1 LLSPEIFVGLT
12 TTLPIVFCFA
22 LPLVSL
28 FIKKRRFLDFYVL
41 AVSSIVMALT
51 FVNFFNEFFVMGEPI
66 VYKFG
71 GWPPPVGII
80 YEVDKLGSL
89 LGALVGGVMFLIS
102 CYSILYMEP
111 NGVEWYYT
119 LLLGLEVGFLGIVYT
134 GDAFN
139 LFVMIEVMS
148 ISLYGLVAFYRT
160 KGEAVDAALKY
171 SILGATSTT
180 FYFIGLVF
188 LYGSYG
194 TLNMA
199 DLASK
204 ASGLSLPISG
214 APFGNI
220 ITATGVAIAF
230 AFWSFTFKAALFPN
244 HFWLPDAHSAA
255 PTPISAALSGLT
267 VTMGAYAVIR
277 FLYTIFGRANIFL
290 PIIQLIN
297 PILLSLGSISAV
309 LGALL
314 MVKQADVKRIIA
326 YSTVVHIGFIFMG
339 IGLGTEAGL
348 AAAIFHVIN
357 HSIAKVL
364 LFLSAGIFTKVA
376 GSRFIDD
383 LDGVGRYAPISLTA
397 FVIGFLAIEGLPPLS
412 GFMSKLM
419 LYTAFL
425 EAGLAPLVLVII
437 VSTTITI
444 MGWMRVL
451 FCVWL
456 RRPNRTFETAN
467 ELHVGIILVILA
479 SLCVL
484 LGLIAPMINELIL
497 IPTVNSLRDVSG
509 YVDAA
514 LKAAQALGG

>member
-1 LLSPEIFVGLT
+1 MDIP
-12 TTLPIVFCFA
+12 A
-22 LPLVSL
+22 
-28 FIKKRRFLDFYVL
+28 
-41 AVSSIVMALT
+41 
-51 FVNFFNEFFVMGEPI
+51 
-66 VYKFG
+66 
-71 GWPPPVGII
+71 
-80 YEVDKLGSL
+80 
-89 LGALVGGVMFLIS
+89 
-102 CYSILYMEP
+102 
-111 NGVEWYYT
+111 
-119 LLLGLEVGFLGIVYT
+119 
-134 GDAFN
+134 
-139 LFVMIEVMS
+139 
-148 ISLYGLVAFYRT
+148 
-160 KGEAVDAALKY
+160 
-171 SILGATSTT
+171 
-180 FYFIGLVF
+180 
-188 LYGSYG
+188 
-194 TLNMA
+194 
-199 DLASK
+199 
-204 ASGLSLPISG
+204 
-214 APFGNI
+214 
-220 ITATGVAIAF
+220 
-230 AFWSFTFKAALFPN
+230 
-244 HFWLPDAHSAA
+244 
-255 PTPISAALSGLT
+255 
-267 VTMGAYAVIR
+267 GAYTMDD
-277 FLYTIFGRANIFL
+277 LKSFGRAHKLCPYFL
-290 PIIQLIN
+290 
-297 PILLSLGSISAV
+297 AR
-309 LGALL
+309 L

-348 AAAIFHVIN
+348 AAAIFHMIN

-364 LFLSAGIFTKVA
+364 LFLSAGIFTKVT

-397 FVIGFLAIEGLPPLS
+397 FAIGFLAIEGLPPLS

-497 IPTVNSLRDVSG
+497 IPTVNSLRDGSG